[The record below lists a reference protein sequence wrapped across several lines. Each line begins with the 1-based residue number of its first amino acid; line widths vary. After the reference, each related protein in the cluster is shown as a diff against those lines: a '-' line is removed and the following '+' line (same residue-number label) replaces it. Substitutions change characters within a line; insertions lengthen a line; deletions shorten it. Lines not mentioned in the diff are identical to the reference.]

1 MDTEKKAR
9 GNAMELILSVCS
21 GLRKVPAKTP
31 EEEAYNNALGDV
43 FDYII
48 KNEHD
53 CLMPGTVQG
62 GTWVREQNIQNAPV
76 KPTITIQGLTVD
88 IEWAAETDPFPAAAD
103 DFVAAAYI
111 TLWAD
116 RPAGHQRAY
125 DCTVNLR
132 TKEVKIPE
140 IEDPG
145 FDIFVGEYVII
156 GNKAYPVYN
165 KKERTSENQFWIG
178 KLNQA
183 MLSGATTYL
192 NDRKQLPF
200 APIPEG
206 PDEQDYYFCPTCYAI
221 VGVHDEDAIEH
232 SNYCPDCGQK
242 LSWQNY
248 HEKRMKDRIKQLMQ
262 DGILTAEERE
272 GVLFCCL
279 SKKNIVC
286 APMPAIYNDEHIVDS
301 IFVVL
306 SHPGAFW
313 VSKDI
318 MENIWQILWNE

>member
-9 GNAMELILSVCS
+9 GNAMETILSICS
-21 GLRKVPAKTP
+21 GFRKISAKTP
-31 EEEAYNNALGDV
+31 EEIAYNNALGDV

-62 GTWVREQNIQNAPV
+62 GTWVQEQNIQNAPV

-88 IEWAAETDPFPAAAD
+88 IEWDTETDPFPDAAD
-103 DFVAAAYI
+103 DFVTAAYI
-111 TLWAD
+111 IAWAD
-116 RPAGHQRAY
+116 RPASLQQAY
-125 DCTVNLR
+125 DCVVNLR

-145 FDIFVGEYVII
+145 CDIFVREYVII

-165 KKERTSENQFWIG
+165 KKERKSENQFWIG
-178 KLNQA
+178 KLDRA
-183 MLSGATTYL
+183 MLSGATTYT
-192 NDRKQLPF
+192 NDRKQLRLE
-200 APIPEG
+200 PIAEG
-206 PDEQDYYFCPTCYAI
+206 PDEQDFYFCPTCYAI

-232 SNYCPDCGQK
+232 SSYCPDCGQK

-248 HEKRMKDRIKQLMQ
+248 HEKRMKNRIEQLMQ
-262 DGILTAEERE
+262 DGILTVEKRE
-272 GVLFCCL
+272 GILFCCL
-279 SKKNIVC
+279 SKEISFV
-286 APMPAIYNDEHIVDS
+286 APMPAIYDDEHIVDS

-306 SHPGAFW
+306 SHPGAFGFF
-313 VSKDI
+313 KDKA
-318 MENIWQILWNE
+318 ESIWKILWND